1 MKIFLLLI
9 NTILSINSYS
19 LNSNLNVYKRV
30 YDDKFIKVYEP
41 KNINK
46 KELTS
51 LVFYTGANSMIPGD
65 IYSNFVKSL
74 TEFNFSVNI
83 VNNHNDI
90 TNKFLYDINNQ
101 YKEIIALTHSS
112 GYVNAIQT
120 INNHKNI
127 NRAIFLDPVDNSKLV
142 NFKMENNF
150 EKLFTFINKFNN
162 IDNNNDNINNDDDDD
177 MKLNNIDDVLIINAG
192 KSYKWSNFQV
202 PFIPV
207 FSLNVDKLQENNKD
221 LIIEKIDAEEYGHSD
236 VLDSLWSDL
245 MHVSL
250 SKGNDNR
257 DFENLDNYH
266 TWLSKQIYDFV
277 VKDDVYDDQT
287 YYALE

>member
-162 IDNNNDNINNDDDDD
+162 IDNNNDNINNDDDD

-207 FSLNVDKLQENNKD
+207 FSLNIDKLQENNKD
-221 LIIEKIDAEEYGHSD
+221 LIIEKI
-236 VLDSLWSDL
+236 
-245 MHVSL
+245 
-250 SKGNDNR
+250 
-257 DFENLDNYH
+257 
-266 TWLSKQIYDFV
+266 
-277 VKDDVYDDQT
+277 
-287 YYALE
+287 

>member
-162 IDNNNDNINNDDDDD
+162 IDNNNDNINNDDDD

-277 VKDDVYDDQT
+277 VKDEVYDDQT

>member
-162 IDNNNDNINNDDDDD
+162 IDNNNDNINNDDDD

-236 VLDSLWSDL
+236 ILDSLWSDL

-277 VKDDVYDDQT
+277 VKDEVYDDQT

>member
-250 SKGNDNR
+250 SKGNENR
-257 DFENLDNYH
+257 DFENLDKYH
-266 TWLSKQIYDFV
+266 TWISKQIYDFV
-277 VKDDVYDDQT
+277 VKDEVYDDQT

>member
-277 VKDDVYDDQT
+277 VKDEVYDDQT